1 MPKYNNMYV
10 IKIFCDFADSHKCK
24 SVYEKIC
31 GIDHIKYYG
40 SGKQVFITDGDDYT
54 HAIIINK
61 AMPDLNI
68 PKENVIG
75 LAFEPYEFVKI
86 SRLFIIYAKMH
97 IGKYFIGDKRDLP
110 DPFIEHFGYMWH
122 TNPKKSITYK
132 PKIMSICVS
141 EKVTAPGH
149 LYRHQLIEEIIRRQ
163 LPVDIYGRGSYLYKN
178 YRFTKGVFKDTE
190 PYENYLFSICIENFQ
205 NNHYISEKCITPLLH
220 NCMPIYSGCI
230 NAHQYFGNDMILLT
244 NNINQD
250 IDIILS
256 ILNCPFKYYKK
267 TYTKKNRKTVN
278 FIRNIK
284 KLFTPL
290 SA

>member
-1 MPKYNNMYV
+1 MYV

-40 SGKQVFITDGDDYT
+40 HGKQVFITDGDDYT

-97 IGKYFIGDKRDLP
+97 IGKYFIGSKRDLP
-110 DPFIEHFGYMWH
+110 DPFIEHFGYMWY

-141 EKVTAPGH
+141 EKRFAPGH
-149 LYRHQLIEEIIRRQ
+149 AYRHKLIEEIMRRQ
-163 LPVDIYGRGSYLYKN
+163 LPVDIYGRGSHLYKN

-205 NNHYISEKCITPLLH
+205 NNHYISEKYITPLLH

-230 NAHQYFGNDMILLT
+230 NVQHYFGNDMVLLT

-250 IDIILS
+250 IDIIIS